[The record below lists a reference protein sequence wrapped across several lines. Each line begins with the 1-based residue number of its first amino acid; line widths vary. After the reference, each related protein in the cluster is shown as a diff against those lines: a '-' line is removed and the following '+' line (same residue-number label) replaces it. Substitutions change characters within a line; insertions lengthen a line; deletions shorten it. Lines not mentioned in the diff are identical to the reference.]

1 MMAFIASLM
10 MLFSGGES
18 SGSLLDVNP
27 GLIFWT
33 VITFVL
39 LLLILKK
46 MAWKPILTSLNEREN
61 FIKESVERA
70 ETAKKEAEELLE
82 LNRQN
87 LAKAEEEAQKVIAQ
101 GRDYAE
107 NLKSQIIEES
117 KKEAKKLIT
126 DASLEIER
134 KNVEAFNSLKGEV
147 ASIAVQAAEKILRS
161 NLDKDRQEK
170 IVNDFIN
177 DLSKN

>member
-1 MMAFIASLM
+1 MFALLSSL
-10 MLFSGGES
+10 LFLNSGGEA

-33 VITFVL
+33 AITFVL
-39 LLLILKK
+39 LLFLLKK
-46 MAWKPILTSLNEREN
+46 MAWKPILSSLNEREK
-61 FIKESVERA
+61 FIKDSVERA

-82 LNRQN
+82 ENKKN

-101 GRDYAE
+101 GREYAE

-117 KKEAKKLIT
+117 KQEAKKIIE
-126 DASLEIER
+126 DASVEIER
-134 KNVEAFNSLKGEV
+134 KNLEAFNSLKGEV
-147 ASIAVQAAEKILRS
+147 AAIAVQAAEKIIRN
-161 NLDKDRQEK
+161 NLDKEKQEK